1 MSIDSPGKKTNSTDA
16 CSCWTNS
23 SLNEIVEAAKVCKA
37 STEATAITAALKKC
51 KKAFG
56 RCRKFEDAAITTIM
70 SCSSDTG
77 KLTEKV
83 TTLKRNENSVR
94 AAMAKVQALAASGG
108 TRTASN
114 CKEVVLVVIQLI
126 DVSIEFPT
134 IMESRS
140 VRW

>member
-1 MSIDSPGKKTNSTDA
+1 MLHTGKKKKTNLTEA

-37 STEATAITAALKKC
+37 AAEATAITAALKKC
-51 KKAFG
+51 KKTFG

-83 TTLKRNENSVR
+83 TTLRV
-94 AAMAKVQALAASGG
+94 L
-108 TRTASN
+108 
-114 CKEVVLVVIQLI
+114 VLVVINL
-126 DVSIEFPT
+126 
-134 IMESRS
+134 
-140 VRW
+140 